1 MSKYLLVMSQY
12 IDKWGDVDDRNRHSK
27 QFPPRG
33 AEWSEEF
40 LPKLPIPDDAFYQQT
55 KLTKMELCSRKLG

>member
-12 IDKWGDVDDRNRHSK
+12 VDKWGDVDDRNRHSK
-27 QFPPRG
+27 QFPPGG

-40 LPKLPIPDDAFYQQT
+40 VPESAFWLIPPDP
-55 KLTKMELCSRKLG
+55 